1 MCNKPKMP
9 APALPQGFNEA
20 AYLAANPDV
29 AAAGYGGAEHWQRWG
44 HQETWRPG
52 VHPVQQQSATG
63 NFAQAGVQHVRQQK
77 AAAPPPPPPDRQG
90 ARAGEVLRG
99 AQMGAGGGGAAGRG
113 SRRTGRTGT
122 TMLTAGGSGGGTML
136 GA

>member
-1 MCNKPKMP
+1 MCNRPKMP
-9 APALPQGFNEA
+9 APALPQGFNES

-29 AAAGYGGAEHWQRWG
+29 AAAGYGGAEHWQKWG

-52 VHPVQQQSATG
+52 VTPAPQQQSATG
-63 NFAQAGVQHVRQQK
+63 NFAQAGIQHFRQQK
-77 AAAPPPPPPDRQG
+77 AAAPPPPPNQQG

-99 AQMGAGGGGAAGRG
+99 AHPGAGSGNAGRN
-113 SRRTGRTGT
+113 SRRTDRTGN

-136 GA
+136 GG